1 MKKVFLFLASAMIC
15 AAMASCN
22 GNAEATDSTM
32 DTTAIEQT
40 EVNEPATECTEAN
53 NDARQAAIMD
63 AAQQICNCGDIL
75 NCVNTVID
83 QSFAEYAND
92 ADFKAAVKAEAEK
105 CIANKVKDAA
115 VEKTKEVAKDAAKK
129 GVEEGLKALKK

>member
-1 MKKVFLFLASAMIC
+1 MGVILNYL
-15 AAMASCN
+15 SC
-22 GNAEATDSTM
+22 
-32 DTTAIEQT
+32 
-40 EVNEPATECTEAN
+40 PLLP
-53 NDARQAAIMD
+53 
-63 AAQQICNCGDIL
+63 L

-115 VEKTKEVAKDAAKK
+115 VEKTKEDAKDAAKK
-129 GVEEGLKALKK
+129 GVGEGLKALKK